1 MDKMRIGYFVTIMKI
16 LITTIIIA
24 LSTSLAAAQNVSDK
38 PTLPYYDWG
47 ACPFECCT
55 YKEWTATRNLNT
67 YKRRSKKSLV
77 SFRVKKG
84 QSVRGLT
91 GVVITTKYGITKI
104 IKPIQIGYTPDSKS
118 PELSLQP
125 GEVVYTL
132 HYQGE
137 AYDLFWYKGKA
148 YSDQISLPKDAWGT
162 PPNSQALQ
170 IISRPKYEWWAIIQ
184 DKDGNIGWTK
194 ETDAFA
200 HIDACE

>member
-1 MDKMRIGYFVTIMKI
+1 MRIGYFAAIMRK
-16 LITTIIIA
+16 LITAIIIV
-24 LSTSLAAAQNVSDK
+24 LSTSLAAAQDDSDK

-67 YKRRSKKSLV
+67 YKRRSEKTPV
-77 SFRVKKG
+77 SFHVKKG

-104 IKPIQIGYTPDSKS
+104 IKPIQIGYTHDSKS

-148 YSDQISLPKDAWGT
+148 YSDQISLPKEAWGT

-170 IISRPKYEWWAIIQ
+170 IISQPKYEWWAIIQ

>member
-1 MDKMRIGYFVTIMKI
+1 MNRMHMNNLIATIM
-16 LITTIIIA
+16 II
-24 LSTSLAAAQNVSDK
+24 LSTSLAVAQDGSDK

-55 YKEWTATRNLNT
+55 YTEWTAKRDLNIF
-67 YKRRSKKSLV
+67 KRRSEKSPV

-91 GVVITTKYGITKI
+91 GVVITTEYGLTKI
-104 IKPIQIGYTPDSKS
+104 IKPIQIGYTHDSKS

-137 AYDLFWYKGKA
+137 ANDLFWYKGKV
-148 YSDQISLPKDAWGT
+148 YSDQISVPENAWGT

-170 IISRPKYEWWAIIQ
+170 IVSRAKYEWWAVIQ

-200 HIDACE
+200 YIDACE

>member
-1 MDKMRIGYFVTIMKI
+1 MRYGYFVTVMKI
-16 LITTIIIA
+16 VIATIIIT
-24 LSTSLAAAQNVSDK
+24 LSASSAAAQDVSDK

-55 YKEWTATRNLNT
+55 YKEWTATRNLNA
-67 YKRRSKKSLV
+67 YKRRSEKSPI
-77 SFRVKKG
+77 SFHVKKG
-84 QSVRGLT
+84 RSVRGLT

-104 IKPIQIGYTPDSKS
+104 IKPIQIGYTPDGKL

-162 PPNSQALQ
+162 PPNLQALQ
-170 IISRPKYEWWAIIQ
+170 IISRPSYEWWAVIQ

>member
-1 MDKMRIGYFVTIMKI
+1 MYWLLCSIMKI
-16 LITTIIIA
+16 LNTTIIIA
-24 LSTSLAAAQNVSDK
+24 LSTSLTAAQNVPDK
-38 PTLPYYDWG
+38 PILPYYDWG

-55 YKEWTATRNLNT
+55 YKEWAAIRNLNI
-67 YKRRSKKSLV
+67 YKRRSGKSPI
-77 SFRVKKG
+77 SFRIKKG

-125 GEVVYTL
+125 DEVVYTL

-137 AYDLFWYKGKA
+137 ADDLFWYKGKV
-148 YSDQISLPKDAWGT
+148 YSDQISVPDDAWGT

-170 IISRPKYEWWAIIQ
+170 IVSRPKYEWWVIIQ

-200 HIDACE
+200 P

>member
-1 MDKMRIGYFVTIMKI
+1 MRISMKV
-16 LITTIIIA
+16 LLTMVIIV
-24 LSTSLAAAQNVSDK
+24 LSASIAAAQSSSDK

-55 YKEWTATRNLNT
+55 YKEWTAKRNLNI
-67 YKRRSKKSLV
+67 YKRRSKKSPV

-104 IKPIQIGYTPDSKS
+104 IKPVQIGYTSDSKS

-148 YSDQISLPKDAWGT
+148 YSDQISIPDDAWGT

-170 IISRPKYEWWAIIQ
+170 ILSRPKYEWWAIIQ